1 MIWLEFEGWF
11 QCRLATDP
19 DPSDELRG
27 VSGYVHAVAGEPDLD
42 RIIRMQ
48 PKGACP
54 RSHCPEIGVVVK
66 RVFEGSKE
74 NAESLLVGAA
84 VELLDEAKFE
94 GRNHLIAEDGF
105 EAIVP
110 FHLKVSKG
118 SFVLQRKFS
127 DTFVFPPKK
136 PEDRDQLQTLQA
148 GGVVIS
154 PGTIG
159 VRTGIFDLGVVWR
172 ERVNLLQSDLKGS
185 SNEIEQAA
193 LRSRIASLSDPRNLR
208 FFGARM
214 LYSIPLSGIAVV
226 NDPGGWLSAKPS
238 TGLGNPW
245 LTELWYGAWDPDAL
259 CGFMQGY
266 LGLPTVE
273 TVPTSKIAAMMTD
286 PNQERR

>member
-1 MIWLEFEGWF
+1 MIWLEFGGWF

-19 DPSDELRG
+19 DPSDEPRG

-42 RIIRMQ
+42 RIIRLQ
-48 PKGACP
+48 RNGACP
-54 RSHCPEIGVVVK
+54 RSHCPQIGVVVK
-66 RVFEGSKE
+66 HVFEGSKA
-74 NAESLLVGAA
+74 NASSPVIGAE
-84 VELLDEAKFE
+84 VELLDNPKFE
-94 GRNHLIAEDGF
+94 GRNHIIAEDGF

-110 FHLKVSKG
+110 FHLKISKG

-127 DTFVFPPKK
+127 DNFVFPPKA
-136 PEDRDQLQTLQA
+136 PPDRDQLQTLQA

-159 VRTGIFDLGVVWR
+159 VHTGIFDLGEVWR
-172 ERVNLLQSDLKGS
+172 GRINLLQADLNHATS
-185 SNEIEQAA
+185 EVEQAA

-214 LYSIPLSGIAVV
+214 LYSIPLDGTSVV
-226 NDPGGWLSAKPS
+226 RDPGGWLSAKPS
-238 TGLGNPW
+238 TGAGDPW

-266 LGLPTVE
+266 LGLPTVQS
-273 TVPTSKIAAMMTD
+273 VPTSKIAAMMTD